1 MLPKKRLQI
10 GDFQKLL
17 KDYPEAE
24 NLIYNLNQT
33 REETSKA
40 LDSRLSIKNNMNQE
54 LKDIEIGDQPI
65 TFKTN
70 IQGTP
75 RGVTAVKSN
84 NSCLGGFVNWEY
96 MGNGQIRVDSIAGT
110 MADCNNKF
118 TLLIMGD

>member
-40 LDSRLSIKNNMNQE
+40 LDSRLSIKDNMNQE
-54 LKDIEIGDQPI
+54 LKDIEIANNPI
-65 TFKTN
+65 TFRTSVR
-70 IQGTP
+70 GTP
-75 RGVTAVKSN
+75 RGVTIVKAEQP
-84 NSCLGGFVNWEY
+84 CLGGFVNWEY
-96 MGNGQIRVDSIAGT
+96 VGNGQIRVDSITGINPG
-110 MADCNNKF
+110 CNNRF
-118 TLLIMGD
+118 TLLVMGE